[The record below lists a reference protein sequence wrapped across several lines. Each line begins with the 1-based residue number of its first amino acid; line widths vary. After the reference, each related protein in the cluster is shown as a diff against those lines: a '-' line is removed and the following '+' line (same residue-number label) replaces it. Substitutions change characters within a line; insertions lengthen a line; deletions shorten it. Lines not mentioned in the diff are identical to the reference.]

1 MTRVSAQVYSA
12 DMDDEVNEQ
21 PVLMVPVRTLIE
33 QALADDDVKH
43 LAGEVRSFDE
53 LMKPESLRL
62 LADQSPGILAY
73 LAFHPVADAPVA
85 EYIKNGSLASDSGRR
100 ILVLF
105 TTDKSDF
112 TLGFEAGSALSI
124 PGVTV
129 ESGIHPS
136 YEMIRL
142 LFEPDPS
149 PPLPGI
155 AFFKSFAAGSEAV
168 YVSMADLENPL
179 EVTKRMRAVFSLVTE
194 VGYPAPAEKF
204 ADRVSTALQK
214 QRLPYA
220 RSGSKSLAEWFVRGY
235 QFIYD
240 HSSDIVAVAGLFT

>member
-1 MTRVSAQVYSA
+1 
-12 DMDDEVNEQ
+12 MDDETGEQ
-21 PVLMVPVRTLIE
+21 PMLLVPVRTLIE
-33 QALADDDVKH
+33 QALADDHIKH
-43 LAGEVRSFDE
+43 LGGEVRSFDE

-62 LADQSPGILAY
+62 LADQSPGVLAY

-85 EYIKNGSLASDSGRR
+85 EYIKNGSLASDSGSR

-105 TTDKSDF
+105 TTDKSD
-112 TLGFEAGSALSI
+112 LALRSEAGGALSI

-155 AFFKSFAAGSEAV
+155 AFFKGFAADSEAV
-168 YVSMADLENPL
+168 YVSLAGLGNSLEI
-179 EVTKRMRAVFSLVTE
+179 TGRMRTVFSLVTE
-194 VGYPAPAEKF
+194 VGYPAPAGKF
-204 ADRVSTALQK
+204 ADRVSVALQK

-220 RSGSKSLAEWFVRGY
+220 RSGSKSLGEWFVRGY

-240 HSSDIVAVAGLFT
+240 RRSDIVAIAGLFA